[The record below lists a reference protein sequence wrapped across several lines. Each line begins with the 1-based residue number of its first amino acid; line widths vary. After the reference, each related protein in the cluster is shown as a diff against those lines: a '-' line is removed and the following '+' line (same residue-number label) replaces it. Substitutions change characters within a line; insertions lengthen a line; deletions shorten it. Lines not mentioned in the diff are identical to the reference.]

1 MLTEIDPHAI
11 GPDDEQARIPATVPA
26 GESLPLPARE
36 VAAAADYARAEKAA
50 ATRRAYRSDFEIFH
64 AWCAERYVS
73 ALPASP
79 ESVAAFLAHEAE
91 RQVRPSTIGRRVA
104 AIRYAHKL
112 AGLPV
117 PTDDERVRATVRGI
131 RRSLGAAPSKKMP
144 ATAERV
150 IGMAPL
156 AGTRLS
162 AVRDRALLLIGFAG
176 AFRRSEL
183 VALNADDIEETADG
197 LRLTIRRSKT
207 DQEGHGHVIAIPRG
221 VIACPVTALRAWLE
235 AAAITEGPGF
245 RPIATGGRIQAT
257 RLTDRSVADI
267 VKAHALRAGL
277 DPKLFA
283 GHSLRSG
290 FLTSAA
296 ARGASIFKM
305 ADQSRH
311 KNMDTLRGYVRV
323 RRFSR
328 TTLAGG
334 CYSGKDLKLCQ
345 CHGVKDE
352 RGAHDKAYR
361 PAHYYECPM
370 LIHLHH

>member
-1 MLTEIDPHAI
+1 MLTEIDLQAFD
-11 GPDDEQARIPATVPA
+11 PDDQQARIPATVPA
-26 GESLPLPARE
+26 GESLPLPASE
-36 VAAAADYARAEKAA
+36 VAAAADYARAEKAE
-50 ATRRAYRSDFEIFH
+50 ATRRAYRTDFGIFR
-64 AWCAERYVS
+64 AWCAERRIS
-73 ALPASP
+73 ALPAAP
-79 ESVAAFLAHEAE
+79 EAVAAFLAHEAE

-112 AGLPV
+112 AGFSL

-156 AGTRLS
+156 VGTKLS
-162 AVRDRALLLIGFAG
+162 AIRDRALLLIGFAG

-183 VALNADDIEETADG
+183 VAINVEDLEETAEG
-197 LRLTIRRSKT
+197 LRITIRRSKT

-221 VIACPVTALRAWLE
+221 VIACPVAALKTWLE
-235 AAAITEGPGF
+235 AAAITEGPVF
-245 RPIATGGRIQAT
+245 RPIGKGGRLQLG

-267 VKAHALRAGL
+267 VKAHAQRAGL

-311 KNMDTLRGYVRV
+311 KSMDTLRGYVRDAEI
-323 RRFSR
+323 FKDH
-328 TTLAGG
+328 AGKG
-334 CYSGKDLKLCQ
+334 LL
-345 CHGVKDE
+345 
-352 RGAHDKAYR
+352 
-361 PAHYYECPM
+361 
-370 LIHLHH
+370 

>member
-1 MLTEIDPHAI
+1 LLFK
-11 GPDDEQARIPATVPA
+11 R
-26 GESLPLPARE
+26 LPSEWR
-36 VAAAADYARAEKAA
+36 VADGRMGWLEGKSSNG
-50 ATRRAYRSDFEIFH
+50 TLGSRQ
-64 AWCAERYVS
+64 
-73 ALPASP
+73 LPASHVIRLP
-79 ESVAAFLAHEAE
+79 KKAHEAE
-91 RQVRPSTIGRRVA
+91 RRVRPSTIARRVA

-112 AGLPV
+112 AGFPL
-117 PTDDERVRATVRGI
+117 PTDDERVRTTMRGI
-131 RRSLGAAPSKKMP
+131 RRSLGAAPSKKAP

-162 AVRDRALLLIGFAG
+162 AIRDRALLLIGFAG

-183 VALNADDIEETADG
+183 VALNVEDLEETAEG
-197 LRLTIRRSKT
+197 LRITIRRSKT

-221 VIACPVTALRAWLE
+221 MIACPVTALKAWLE
-235 AAAITEGPGF
+235 AAVIAEGPVF
-245 RPIATGGRIQAT
+245 RPVAKGGRTQSA

-267 VKAHALRAGL
+267 VKAHAQRAGL

-311 KNMDTLRGYVRV
+311 KSMDTLRGYVRAAEI
-323 RRFSR
+323 FKDH
-328 TTLAGG
+328 AG
-334 CYSGKDLKLCQ
+334 SGLL
-345 CHGVKDE
+345 
-352 RGAHDKAYR
+352 
-361 PAHYYECPM
+361 
-370 LIHLHH
+370 